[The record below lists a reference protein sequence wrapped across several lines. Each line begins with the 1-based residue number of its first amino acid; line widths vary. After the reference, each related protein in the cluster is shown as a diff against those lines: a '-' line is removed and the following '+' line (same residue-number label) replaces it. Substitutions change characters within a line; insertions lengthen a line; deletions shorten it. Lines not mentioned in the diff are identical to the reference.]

1 MCMSFAPLT
10 IRRSNIIPFP
20 PVQTHLNK
28 IFSGT
33 IGWMIWSPHKP
44 IDVGSIIALPDAN
57 ISLVTDPNPFR
68 TAMKIF
74 TVPSILIDRSWYW
87 KICSIVVTKRLR
99 FLSFVDSTRD
109 VSFTVALPKLTKLTT
124 VNYFSTLSTR

>member
-1 MCMSFAPLT
+1 MCFTPLA

-33 IGWMIWSPHKP
+33 IGWMICSPHKP
-44 IDVGSIIALPDAN
+44 IDVGSIIALPDTS

-99 FLSFVDSTRD
+99 FLSFVDSTHD
-109 VSFTVALPKLTKLTT
+109 VSFTVALPKLTT